1 MEKVNIQGFRGL
13 NVTVNLK
20 KVNIVVGE
28 NGTGKTSFLE
38 ALFLST
44 LFQSDMSEND
54 INTLFLY
61 AMSSGGDSLSAFSS
75 LSDSTVVLDNNT
87 VTFKKKDSYSLEVDI
102 NGEKVTEVNKM
113 ELLSEP
119 LFSPSVKVYKKVDNG
134 YFPVYIS
141 TFFDRSGNLER
152 IFSIAKRKNRKIKT
166 EFEILQDKYGQF
178 KLYYDLLP
186 AYVIGR
192 GILKREM
199 IKFGLKASNL
209 LLIDEIEDSLHPD
222 MIVQVLKE
230 IREGNT
236 QILLTTHVNEVI
248 KMVNKIFDENEA
260 LVLYLTREG
269 YKAYKL
275 SEISEFEM
283 PLSWLGYV

>member
-1 MEKVNIQGFRGL
+1 M
-13 NVTVNLK
+13 
-20 KVNIVVGE
+20 VGE